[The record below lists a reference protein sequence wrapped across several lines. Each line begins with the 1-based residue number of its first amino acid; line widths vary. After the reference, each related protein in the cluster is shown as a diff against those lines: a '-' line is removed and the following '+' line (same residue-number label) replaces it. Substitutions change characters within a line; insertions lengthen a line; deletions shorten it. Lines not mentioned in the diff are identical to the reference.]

1 MKETNVQNKLDTSH
15 GHEFSV
21 WFFFDSLCKGSTM
34 IRTGVSG

>member
-21 WFFFDSLCKGSTM
+21 WVFFDSQCSM
-34 IRTGVSG
+34 NI